1 VGTFAVQLAR
11 AAGARVVAVARA
23 WARDLLRGLGAEAY
37 TDIDRAPLGDVDL
50 IFDLVGGETLR
61 RSCAAVKPG
70 GGVVSVVERPLV
82 ASGRRGWFFV
92 VEPSRPQLLE
102 LGQRIAAGELHPVVG
117 ASWPLR
123 DGRAA
128 FEAKQRGGKE
138 GKAVLL
144 LTDER

>member
-1 VGTFAVQLAR
+1 MGCDEEVAGFRVSADGAVRFAGVD
-11 AAGARVVAVARA
+11 V
-23 WARDLLRGLGAEAY
+23 
-37 TDIDRAPLGDVDL
+37 DRAPLGDVDL
-50 IFDLVGGETLR
+50 VFDLVGGETLR
-61 RSCAAVKPG
+61 RCCVAVKPG
-70 GGVVSVVERPLV
+70 GVVVSVAERPLV
-82 ASGRRGWFFV
+82 ATGRRGWFFV

-102 LGQRIAAGELHPVVG
+102 LGRRIAAGELHPVVG

-128 FEAKQRGGKE
+128 FEAKQRGGQP

>member
-1 VGTFAVQLAR
+1 
-11 AAGARVVAVARA
+11 
-23 WARDLLRGLGAEAY
+23 
-37 TDIDRAPLGDVDL
+37 
-50 IFDLVGGETLR
+50 VGGETLR
-61 RSCAAVKPG
+61 RACAALEPG
-70 GGVVSVVERPLV
+70 GGVVSVVEHPPV
-82 ASGRRGWFFV
+82 ATGRRGCFFV

-102 LGQRIAAGELHPVVG
+102 LGQRIAAGEIRPVVG

-128 FEAKQRGGKE
+128 FEAKQRGGQP

>member
-1 VGTFAVQLAR
+1 
-11 AAGARVVAVARA
+11 VVAVARA
-23 WARDLLRGLGAEAY
+23 WACDLLRGLGAEVY
-37 TDIDRAPLGDVDL
+37 VDVDRAPLGDVDL
-50 IFDLVGGETLR
+50 VFDLVGGETLR
-61 RSCAAVKPG
+61 RSCVAIKPG
-70 GGVVSVVERPLV
+70 GVVVSAVERPPV
-82 ASGRRGWFFV
+82 ATGRRGSFFV

-128 FEAKQRGGKE
+128 FEAKERGGQP

>member
-1 VGTFAVQLAR
+1 
-11 AAGARVVAVARA
+11 VARA
-23 WARDLLRGLGAEAY
+23 WAGDLLRGLGAEVY
-37 TDIDRAPLGDVDL
+37 VDVDRAPLGDVDMV
-50 IFDLVGGETLR
+50 FDLVGGETLR
-61 RSCAAVKPG
+61 RCCVAVKPG
-70 GGVVSVVERPLV
+70 GVVVSVVEERPPV
-82 ASGRRGWFFV
+82 ATGRRGWFFV
-92 VEPSRPQLLE
+92 VEPSRPQLLA

-128 FEAKQRGGKE
+128 FEAKQRGGQA

>member
-1 VGTFAVQLAR
+1 V
-11 AAGARVVAVARA
+11 
-23 WARDLLRGLGAEAY
+23 
-37 TDIDRAPLGDVDL
+37 
-50 IFDLVGGETLR
+50 
-61 RSCAAVKPG
+61 AVKPG
-70 GGVVSVVERPLV
+70 GVVVSVVERPPV
-82 ASGRRGWFFV
+82 ATGRRGWFFV

-102 LGQRIAAGELHPVVG
+102 LGQRIAAGELHPVIG

-128 FEAKQRGGKE
+128 FEAKQQGGQP

>member
-1 VGTFAVQLAR
+1 M
-11 AAGARVVAVARA
+11 
-23 WARDLLRGLGAEAY
+23 
-37 TDIDRAPLGDVDL
+37 
-50 IFDLVGGETLR
+50 
-61 RSCAAVKPG
+61 AVKPG
-70 GGVVSVVERPLV
+70 GVVVSVVEERPPV
-82 ASGRRGWFFV
+82 ATGQRGWFFV

-102 LGQRIAAGELHPVVG
+102 LGQRIAAGELRPVIG

-128 FEAKQRGGKE
+128 FEAKQRGGQP